1 MNNKEFIIG
10 KISEN
15 EFAKL
20 FTNVTPSTKEH
31 DMYEHWDLKVTTKID
46 VKSIKKEN
54 RYDIV
59 YNENFHWVEL
69 KNVHGKLSWLY
80 GEADFFSFETNDYWI
95 LVDKFKLQEFI
106 KTKMID
112 KKLGKSKD
120 PYELYQRD
128 NRKDVIVKV
137 KTIDLIYISTKL
149 IKKNEN
155 NNIDIK
161 S

>member
-1 MNNKEFIIG
+1 MKNKEFIIG
-10 KISEN
+10 KLSESD
-15 EFAKL
+15 FAKL
-20 FTNVTPSTKEH
+20 FTNVTPSDKEQ
-31 DMYEHWDLKVTTKID
+31 DMYEHWDLEILTKID

-54 RYDIV
+54 RYDNV

-80 GEADFFSFETNDYWI
+80 GKADFFAFETNDYWI
-95 LVDKFKLQEFI
+95 IVEKTRLQDFI
-106 KTKMID
+106 KEKMAG
-112 KKLGKSKD
+112 KKVGKSKD

-137 KTIDLIYISTKL
+137 KTIDLIYISTRL
-149 IKKNEN
+149 LKKDENINNE
-155 NNIDIK
+155 